1 MKSMLIPLRS
11 RRPGLEDIKMQSQG
25 NRRSLMASLVCSAL
39 AIFAAN
45 LVRAEEAPVI
55 KTKDVILVH
64 GAWADGSSWSKVI
77 PLLER
82 RGFHVTAVQLPL
94 TSVADDVATVNRA
107 IELDPGPLVLVG
119 HSYAGIVITEAGND
133 PKVSG
138 LVYISAFAPDAGQ
151 SVASLN
157 ASVPVTPVVA
167 QIRLNA
173 GFLSITSEGIRAD
186 FAQDLSDT
194 EKQTLA
200 VTQGPI
206 AAGALGT
213 PATAPAWLTKP
224 SWYIVASEDR
234 VLSPKLEAMMAQ
246 TINAETTTVR
256 SSHVIML
263 SRPDAVADV
272 IIRAAQGRD

>member
-1 MKSMLIPLRS
+1 MKSIPIRAAQSAALRLA
-11 RRPGLEDIKMQSQG
+11 P
-25 NRRSLMASLVCSAL
+25 LVCSAL
-39 AIFAAN
+39 ALFAAN
-45 LVRAEEAPVI
+45 LVHADDDSAL

-64 GAWADGSSWSKVI
+64 GAWSDGSSWSKVI

-94 TSVADDVATVNRA
+94 TSVAEDVATVKRA
-107 IELDPGPLVLVG
+107 IALDSGPLLLVG

-138 LVYISAFAPDAGQ
+138 LVYVSAFAPDAGQ

-157 ASVPVTPVVA
+157 ASAPVTPVTA
-167 QIRLNA
+167 EIRLNA
-173 GFLSITSEGIRAD
+173 GFLSITNEGISAD

-206 AAGALGT
+206 AEAALGT
-213 PATAPAWLTKP
+213 PATTPAWRIKP
-224 SWYIVASEDR
+224 SWYMVASEDR

-263 SRPDAVADV
+263 SRPDAVVDV
-272 IIRAAQGRD
+272 ITRAAHGRD

>member
-1 MKSMLIPLRS
+1 MKRNRTLLIAPL
-11 RRPGLEDIKMQSQG
+11 
-25 NRRSLMASLVCSAL
+25 VWSAL
-39 AIFAAN
+39 ALFAAN
-45 LVRAEEAPVI
+45 LVQADDDHAY

-94 TSVADDVATVNRA
+94 TSVADDVATVTRA
-107 IELDPGPLVLVG
+107 IDLDPGPLLLVG

-138 LVYISAFAPDAGQ
+138 LVYVAAFAPDAGQ
-151 SVASLN
+151 SIATLN
-157 ASVPVTPVVA
+157 ASVPVTPIAA
-167 QIRLNA
+167 QLSLNA
-173 GFLSITSEGIRAD
+173 GFLSISTEGISAD
-186 FAQDLSDT
+186 FAQDLSDK

-206 AAGALGT
+206 AAAALGT

-224 SWYIVASEDR
+224 SWYMVASEDR
-234 VLSPKLEAMMAQ
+234 VLSPTLEATMAQ

-272 IIRAAQGRD
+272 ITRAARGRD

>member
-1 MKSMLIPLRS
+1 
-11 RRPGLEDIKMQSQG
+11 MQSQ
-25 NRRSLMASLVCSAL
+25 RKRISLMALLVWSAL
-39 AIFAAN
+39 ALSAAN
-45 LVRAEEAPVI
+45 LAQAEDSPAL

-94 TSVADDVATVNRA
+94 TSVAEDVATVNRA
-107 IELDPGPLVLVG
+107 IALDPGPLLLVG

-138 LVYISAFAPDAGQ
+138 LVYVSAFAPDEGQ

-157 ASVPVTPVVA
+157 ASVPVTPVTA
-167 QIRLNA
+167 EIRLNA
-173 GFLSITSEGIRAD
+173 GFLSITAEGIRSD

-194 EKQTLA
+194 EKRTLA

-206 AAGALGT
+206 AAVVLGT
-213 PATAPAWLTKP
+213 PATVPAWLTKP
-224 SWYIVASEDR
+224 SWYMVASEDR
-234 VLSPKLEAMMAQ
+234 VLSPELEAIMAR

-272 IIRAAQGRD
+272 ITRAAQGRD

>member
-1 MKSMLIPLRS
+1 MRSQRKRTLLVAPLAWS
-11 RRPGLEDIKMQSQG
+11 
-25 NRRSLMASLVCSAL
+25 VFAL
-39 AIFAAN
+39 FAAN
-45 LVRAEEAPVI
+45 LVQAEDDSAL
-55 KTKDVILVH
+55 KTKNVILVH
-64 GAWADGSSWSKVI
+64 GAWSDGSSWSKVI

-94 TSVADDVATVNRA
+94 TSVADDVATVDRA
-107 IELDPGPLVLVG
+107 IALERGPLLLVG

-138 LVYISAFAPDAGQ
+138 LVYVSAFAPDVGQ
-151 SVASLN
+151 SIASLN
-157 ASVPVTPVVA
+157 ASVPVTPIA
-167 QIRLNA
+167 AELRLNA
-173 GFLSITSEGIRAD
+173 GFLSITAEGISDD

-206 AAGALGT
+206 AAVSLGT
-213 PATAPAWLTKP
+213 PAWLTKP
-224 SWYIVASEDR
+224 SWYMVASEDR
-234 VLSPKLEAMMAQ
+234 VLSPKLEATMAQ
-246 TINAETTTVR
+246 TINAETITVR

-272 IIRAAQGRD
+272 IACAAQGRE

>member
-1 MKSMLIPLRS
+1 MQLQ
-11 RRPGLEDIKMQSQG
+11 RRVV
-25 NRRSLMASLVCSAL
+25 SLMAPLVCSAL
-39 AIFAAN
+39 AFFAVN
-45 LVRAEEAPVI
+45 LAQAEDDSGL

-107 IELDPGPLVLVG
+107 IDLDPGPLLLVG
-119 HSYAGIVITEAGND
+119 HSYAGVVITEAGND

-138 LVYISAFAPDAGQ
+138 LVYISAFAPAAGQ

-157 ASVPVTPVVA
+157 ALVPVTPVAA

-173 GFLSITSEGIRAD
+173 GFLSITAEGISAD
-186 FAQDLSDT
+186 FGQDLSDT
-194 EKQTLA
+194 EKQILA

-206 AAGALGT
+206 AEAALGT

-224 SWYIVASEDR
+224 SWYMVASEDR

-272 IIRAAQGRD
+272 IARAAQGRD